1 MGNFSRAARL
11 IAAACLAVAVVTAM
25 TIVFDPWTAA
35 VAQNLPHPIMAVPV
49 AAAALDASL
58 KSLRERRA
66 KLVAEMSAMIRK
78 AESED
83 RDLTE
88 EEQKA
93 FDDLKA
99 EREKLDGRIARVSDQ
114 QQLEAAL
121 DETVPA
127 RSRQSGPGHVPARR
141 PNEASTT
148 FESFGEFMSAVRFR
162 PSDQRLHF
170 VESVGAAHA
179 ENGLQAE
186 MRMDNDTTGGF
197 MVPTEFRN
205 QIMQVTPQEALVRPR
220 ATVLPSGNAPDAGV
234 TMPTLD
240 QGGSNPA
247 NMFGGVQ
254 VQWIEEGGA
263 KPETMLGL
271 GEFSLVPHEVAGF
284 MKITDK
290 LLRNWPAAD
299 ALIRTQFRAAVA
311 GAEDWT
317 FIRGNGVT
325 QPLGVLNAPATKY
338 VNRAGANSVA
348 YLDLVNM
355 VAVLLMRG
363 GLAPVWSMPQ
373 AALPKIAT
381 LQDPEGRY
389 IWKENARDGFAGTLM
404 GYPLRWNNRMP
415 GLGSKGDV
423 LLADWG
429 SYVIKDGSGPFVA
442 ASEHVEFLNNK
453 TVIKIFWNVDGAPWM
468 KAPIKE
474 ENGYEVSP
482 FVGLDVPA

>member
-1 MGNFSRAARL
+1 MWTFSRAARL

-25 TIVFDPWTAA
+25 TLVLDPWTAS
-35 VAQNLPHPIMAVPV
+35 VAQHLPHTIMAVPV

-58 KSLRERRA
+58 KSLRERRN
-66 KLVAEMSAMIRK
+66 KIMTDMSAMIQK
-78 AESED
+78 AEAED

-99 EREKLDGRIARVSDQ
+99 EREKLDSRIARASEQ
-114 QQLEAAL
+114 QQLEASL

-127 RSRQSGPGHVPARR
+127 ISRQAGPSFVPARR

-148 FESFGEFMSAVRFR
+148 FENFGEFMASVRFR
-162 PSDQRLHF
+162 PNDQRLHF
-170 VESVGAAHA
+170 VEGVGAAHD

-220 ATVLPSGNAPDAGV
+220 ATVLPSGTSPDAGV

-240 QGGSNPA
+240 QSGANPG

-338 VNRAGANSVA
+338 VNRAGANNIT
-348 YLDLVNM
+348 YPDLVNM

-415 GLGSKGDV
+415 GLGSRGDV